1 MRKAVDM
8 VELDDYLTDL
18 GFAESVRGTEYV
30 REAVQLYADGRR
42 SLSKEIYPAIGAACG
57 TNAANVERCMRFAIW
72 RAWNRGGVDVQ
83 ERLFG
88 FSVDPDRG
96 CPTNG
101 EFVARLARVC
111 SL

>member
-1 MRKAVDM
+1 MGKSVDM
-8 VELDDYLTDL
+8 VELDDFLLDL
-18 GFAESVRGTEYV
+18 GFSESVRGTEYV
-30 REAVQLYADGRR
+30 REAVARYAAGER

-57 TNAANVERCMRFAIW
+57 SNAANVERCMRFAID
-72 RAWNRGGVDVQ
+72 RAWSRGGVDVQ

-96 CPTNG
+96 CPTNS

-111 SL
+111 SR